1 MNIFSA
7 GAVVWKLSQ
16 SFPNILVNHQGGEGG
31 EAERPQQYIKDNIS
45 NVSPSPPNYPRF
57 IHFTSF
63 WFAIYKIEISNHSES
78 ESTSFYFEPS
88 SSDNVCCQHFFNF
101 HDVIHVSV
109 SIVTSVWNLEHM
121 LYLFSWWTLIRQDL
135 IQKNFSIACYDCSI
149 LRDPPLVLM
158 TTPLQASSRI
168 E

>member
-16 SFPNILVNHQGGEGG
+16 SFPNILVSHRRGHNN
-31 EAERPQQYIKDNIS
+31 ISKDNIS

-88 SSDNVCCQHFFNF
+88 SSDNDCCQHFFNF

-109 SIVTSVWNLEHM
+109 YIACNQCSVWNLEHM